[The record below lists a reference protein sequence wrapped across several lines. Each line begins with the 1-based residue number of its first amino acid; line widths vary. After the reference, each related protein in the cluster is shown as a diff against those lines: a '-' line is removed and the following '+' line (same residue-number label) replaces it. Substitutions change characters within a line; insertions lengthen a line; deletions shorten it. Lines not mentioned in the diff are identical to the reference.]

1 MLSFPRIN
9 FDYVLAYDRSE
20 CVGDIQLFK
29 QEYAD
34 YYWEVTYRDKRINI
48 KFKDIRDAKRFME
61 NKRLAEYED

>member
-9 FDYVLAYDRSE
+9 FDYVLAYDHSE
-20 CVGDIQLFK
+20 CVGVIQLFK
-29 QEYAD
+29 KEYAD